1 MSLDYVEVIVVV
13 VRESIEA
20 MLVIAI
26 VYACTARLSHDAAKA
41 CKQAMLAGIGIGVVL
56 SASLAYVML
65 AMSEMFDGDAF
76 DLFQAAMMMSAA
88 LLMLQ
93 TAFWVGGTSR
103 PKLDTAGSIGSAAM
117 IGAVCALAVAR
128 EGSETVVF
136 VYGIMATSE
145 GSASLGL
152 AASVAVAL
160 LTSVALFAF
169 LQLSRKTVAQRAYF
183 KLSETLLLL
192 LAGSLILSVADRLV
206 GIGLVPTLSPPLW
219 DTSWIVD
226 DRGQLG
232 ALLASVA
239 GYRARP
245 ELIVLLVLLSYWL
258 AVILMLMRRS
268 VAARK

>member
-1 MSLDYVEVIVVV
+1 MSLDHVEVFVVV
-13 VRESIEA
+13 VRESVEA
-20 MLVIAI
+20 MLVLAI
-26 VYACTARLSHDAAKA
+26 VYACTARLSHDEAKT
-41 CKQAMLAGIGIGVVL
+41 CRQAILAGIGIGVVL
-56 SASLAYVML
+56 SACLAYVML
-65 AMSEMFDGDAF
+65 AMSELFDGDAF
-76 DLFQAAMMMSAA
+76 DLFQAAIMMSAA

-103 PKLDTAGSIGSAAM
+103 PKLEATGSIGSAAM

-136 VYGIMATSE
+136 VYGIMATSD
-145 GSASLGL
+145 GSTSIGL
-152 AASVAVAL
+152 TASVAAAL
-160 LTSVALFAF
+160 LTSVTLFAF
-169 LQLSRKTVAQRAYF
+169 WQLSRKTVAKKVYF

-192 LAGSLILSVADRLV
+192 LAGSLILNVADRLV
-206 GIGLVPTLSPPLW
+206 GIGVVPTLSPPLW

-232 ALLASVA
+232 RLLANVA

-258 AVILMLMRRS
+258 AVILMLRRRS
-268 VAARK
+268 VAART